1 MTALFRYDIIVL
13 FVSKEQHYTTTL
25 EKSMLKLLDIKKD
38 YISGSKC
45 SKKFPINVV
54 EALKG
59 INLEFRENEFVAVLG
74 PSGCG
79 KTTLLNVIG
88 GLDQYTAGELYINE
102 QSTKHFSDY
111 EWDRYRNDQIGFIFQ
126 SYNLIM
132 HQTVLSNVEMALTLI
147 GISKA
152 EKRKRAIA
160 ALESVGLGD
169 QINKNPNQLSGGQM
183 QRVAIARAIIND
195 PKIIL
200 ADEPTGALDSE
211 SSMQVMEILK
221 DLAKDRLIIM
231 VTHNNDL
238 AEQYANRVV
247 KLIDGKVVSDTN
259 PYQSD
264 FQEDFA
270 LVETSKNPFIR
281 VLHYFKR
288 KKKTIAKK
296 TPHMTYSSAFKLS
309 LSNLN
314 TKKTRTI
321 LTSFAG
327 SIGIIGIALVL
338 AISAGFQDY
347 IVSTEESALSRYPL
361 TIEKQS
367 ISLPSVVSFL
377 SKAEKIE
384 KEKFPDADEAYVGKV
399 LANLMSHLTT
409 AFAENDLESFKT
421 YLDENFDGTY
431 GSVKYNYTT
440 TLNVYS
446 NYLAPETGDYTRIN
460 PFDDLM
466 AEHVPPALLGSL
478 KNMVSAMVIWDEL
491 ISNQNLL
498 NEQYDIV
505 GSEFGSRWPQNK
517 NEVVLV
523 LDEYNQI
530 TDYML
535 FAIGL
540 ESPDDAFNYFFDA
553 ETQEEILTKSYN
565 FDDILGLKYRVL
577 TNADYYYQD
586 TETLDWQKHNDASL
600 TKQYI
605 EDNGLEIE
613 IVGIVRPNEKCKSPS
628 VNGAIGYTKELSDY
642 LITHA
647 AAHAAVKAQEEN
659 PRESILD
666 GTAISKNELP
676 NVLADMGKADISK
689 PKSISFYVNSFES
702 KDKVIEL
709 IEKYNAESGKNI
721 KYTDTLGAMMSSIN
735 EISDAITKVLIA
747 FSAISLI
754 VSSIMIGIITY
765 ISVLERTKEIGILRS
780 LGARKKDISRVFS
793 SETMLIGFISGLL
806 GIGIT
811 YLLTVPINVLLENNL
826 GIKGLA
832 HFVWWHALVLIAISI
847 GLTVLSGFIPSRI
860 ASKKD
865 PVTALRSE

>member
-1 MTALFRYDIIVL
+1 
-13 FVSKEQHYTTTL
+13 
-25 EKSMLKLLDIKKD
+25 
-38 YISGSKC
+38 
-45 SKKFPINVV
+45 
-54 EALKG
+54 
-59 INLEFRENEFVAVLG
+59 
-74 PSGCG
+74 
-79 KTTLLNVIG
+79 
-88 GLDQYTAGELYINE
+88 
-102 QSTKHFSDY
+102 
-111 EWDRYRNDQIGFIFQ
+111 
-126 SYNLIM
+126 
-132 HQTVLSNVEMALTLI
+132 
-147 GISKA
+147 
-152 EKRKRAIA
+152 
-160 ALESVGLGD
+160 
-169 QINKNPNQLSGGQM
+169 
-183 QRVAIARAIIND
+183 
-195 PKIIL
+195 
-200 ADEPTGALDSE
+200 
-211 SSMQVMEILK
+211 
-221 DLAKDRLIIM
+221 
-231 VTHNNDL
+231 
-238 AEQYANRVV
+238 
-247 KLIDGKVVSDTN
+247 
-259 PYQSD
+259 
-264 FQEDFA
+264 
-270 LVETSKNPFIR
+270 
-281 VLHYFKR
+281 
-288 KKKTIAKK
+288 
-296 TPHMTYSSAFKLS
+296 
-309 LSNLN
+309 
-314 TKKTRTI
+314 
-321 LTSFAG
+321 
-327 SIGIIGIALVL
+327 
-338 AISAGFQDY
+338 
-347 IVSTEESALSRYPL
+347 
-361 TIEKQS
+361 
-367 ISLPSVVSFL
+367 
-377 SKAEKIE
+377 
-384 KEKFPDADEAYVGKV
+384 
-399 LANLMSHLTT
+399 
-409 AFAENDLESFKT
+409 
-421 YLDENFDGTY
+421 
-431 GSVKYNYTT
+431 
-440 TLNVYS
+440 
-446 NYLAPETGDYTRIN
+446 
-460 PFDDLM
+460 
-466 AEHVPPALLGSL
+466 
-478 KNMVSAMVIWDEL
+478 WDEL

-540 ESPDDAFNYFFDA
+540 ESPDDVFNYFFDA

-832 HFVWWHALVLIAISI
+832 HFVWWHALVLIAMSI